1 MEKFCGN
8 DGDGCHRGGDV
19 LHLVPGD
26 GAVTVQVVQ
35 VEGPPEG
42 GQHQGAQPGDSTV
55 NNEDERKSLKARAK
69 RQESI

>member
-8 DGDGCHRGGDV
+8 EGNGGHRGGDV

-42 GQHQGAQPGDSTV
+42 GGQHYGAQPGDSTV
-55 NNEDERKSLKARAK
+55 NNEVERKS
-69 RQESI
+69 